1 MLKIVKQILLASGLV
16 CFAFNLY
23 GDSVSSIQ
31 LVGSFNGI
39 TCDPSDPGNSMT
51 SLGDYEWVK
60 LRFIDEPGAPPD
72 TIDFKFTKNG
82 EYGEEHWGW
91 NFEHGWGIADLA
103 WNPPNIVAAL
113 PDSGYYY
120 FHFNDTTYAYS
131 LDRPSGTIFGTI
143 ISKELNETPAG
154 TIIKLVNSEH
164 DTIGTF
170 DKFPDSLYLF
180 AHLPPAVYSIYATA
194 PAHSDTTISNI
205 NLIEGDSLQIAITLY
220 KNTAVTISFATYK
233 RRDDEII
240 LSWSTGND
248 CAGIGFDI
256 YRGENSSY
264 SMMEK
269 RNLNPI
275 YGEPEYGFLDTGE
288 NRYSDYY
295 YYIVEANEINGVKYG
310 PIIAEGLIPNIRNSL
325 GQNYPNPFNPSTTIP
340 YSVGE
345 IDGNQKVTISFFDV
359 SGKTISRNE
368 LGEKTTGDYT
378 FIWNP
383 SISEKGK
390 IPSGVY
396 YCKLTIGKNRYSRKM
411 ILIR

>member
-1 MLKIVKQILLASGLV
+1 MLKIVKHILLTIGLV

-23 GDSVSSIQ
+23 GDPVSSIQ
-31 LVGSFNGI
+31 LVGNFSGI
-39 TCDPSDPGNSMT
+39 TCDPGEPGNNMT
-51 SLGDYEWVK
+51 SLGDSEWVK

-91 NFEHGWGIADLA
+91 SFEHGWGIADLA
-103 WNPPNIVAAL
+103 WNPPNIVAVL

-120 FHFNDTTYAYS
+120 FHFNDTSYVYS
-131 LDRPSGTIFGTI
+131 LNRPSGEISASV
-143 ISKELNETPAG
+143 ISKELDETPAG
-154 TIIKLVNSEH
+154 TIVTLMNSE
-164 DTIGTF
+164 DGIIGVF
-170 DKFPDSLYLF
+170 NELPNPLYLF
-180 AHLPPAVYSIYATA
+180 THLPPAVYSMHATA

-205 NLIEGDSLQIAITLY
+205 NLIEGGSLHFEITLY
-220 KNTAVTISFATYK
+220 KNTAVTISSATYERK
-233 RRDDEII
+233 DNEII

-264 SMMEK
+264 SGMEK

-288 NRYSDYY
+288 NRYADYY
-295 YYIVEANEINGVKYG
+295 YYIVEADEINGVKYG
-310 PIIAEGLIPNIRNSL
+310 PIKAEGLILDIRNSL
-325 GQNYPNPFNPSTTIP
+325 GQNYPNPFNPSTAIP

-345 IDGNQKVTISFFDV
+345 IEGNQKVTISFFDV
-359 SGKTISRNE
+359 SGKTISTNE
-368 LGEKTTGDYT
+368 LGEKPAGNYT

-396 YCKLTIGKNRYSRKM
+396 YCKLTIGKKRYSRKM
-411 ILIR
+411 ILLR